1 MLSKGFQDRIQA
13 KKMQIYY
20 IMVNKWIND
29 NNGGQQRSR
38 RGTKEG
44 RKKKLEKENSE
55 VRKRNR
61 YTKNLGKYST

>member
-1 MLSKGFQDRIQA
+1 
-13 KKMQIYY
+13 
-20 IMVNKWIND
+20 MVNKSIAMIIV
-29 NNGGQQRSR
+29 GGQQRSG

-61 YTKNLGKYST
+61 YTKNLGKHST

>member
-1 MLSKGFQDRIQA
+1 
-13 KKMQIYY
+13 MQIYY